1 MKTQLHGIG
10 MTSQRTRER
19 MVDRLRKEG
28 IRDEVVL
35 GVMASI
41 PRHIFVD

>member
-1 MKTQLHGIG
+1 
-10 MTSQRTRER
+10 

-41 PRHIFVD
+41 PRHIFVDASGRIAPMKMVRCR